1 MMSKFKFFTSLY
13 CDLLQDESV
22 FKKPAAVTDIEDVGA
37 SPRVGPKGVATSNK
51 RKRTSDEHSQSQ
63 GESQDEGSQ
72 NWREALGP
80 PPNVGTTAV
89 SGWKARNNM
98 RKAIHG

>member
-1 MMSKFKFFTSLY
+1 MFNNIKCSASFY
-13 CDLLQDESV
+13 CDLLQEESV

-80 PPNVGTTAV
+80 PPSVGTTAV
-89 SGWKARNNM
+89 SGW
-98 RKAIHG
+98 